1 MTDTSRPS
9 HQHILPSEHTAHAP
23 PHEHHPLD
31 IDYEPPVPAGE
42 RRKGLMWLILV
53 ILLSVGLAATAQLLL
68 KAGVDRVTQVGP
80 NGELISG
87 INLSDPLGSAMRV
100 AKQPYIWIGLALFGV
115 SAALWIIVLSRTQLS
130 FAYPFAALT
139 YVIILLFD
147 RFVLHETVPPLRW
160 LGVAF
165 VITGIVIVSRTP
177 HA

>member
-1 MTDTSRPS
+1 MTDTSRPA
-9 HQHILPSEHTAHAP
+9 HEHTLPSEHTDHP
-23 PHEHHPLD
+23 RPHEHHPLD
-31 IDYEPPVPAGE
+31 IDYEPEVPAAE
-42 RRKGLMWLILV
+42 RKRGKMWLILV
-53 ILLSVGLAATAQLLL
+53 ILLSVALAATAQLTL
-68 KAGVDRVTQVGP
+68 KYGVDRVTKQGP
-80 NGELISG
+80 EGEVSG
-87 INLSDPLGSAMRV
+87 IVLSEPVASAVRV
-100 AKQPYIWIGLALFGV
+100 AKEPFIWLGLALFGF
-115 SAALWIIVLSRTQLS
+115 SAALWIVVLSRTALS